1 MQPLGSTITGLKAE
15 EERMRLASNSYK
27 PKSPAS
33 TKESELKKRI
43 NEYALHYV
51 FFCCASIASAVAFA
65 STLATFGIGSLSLN
79 PLVSVAILVITA
91 ASALVCADRAVHS
104 QLLKFH
110 AEEKIEY
117 GC

>member
-1 MQPLGSTITGLKAE
+1 MQPLGSTITRLNAE
-15 EERMRLASNSYK
+15 EERVRLASNSYP
-27 PKSPAS
+27 PKRPVS
-33 TKESELKKRI
+33 TKDSELKKRI

-51 FFCCASIASAVAFA
+51 FFCCVSIASAVAFA
-65 STLATFGIGSLSLN
+65 STLAAFGTGFLSLN
-79 PLVSVAILVITA
+79 PLVGVAILVITA